1 MSETSETDQREREG
15 GGDVALEATN
25 VSHSY
30 GDLGV
35 LDGVSLS
42 LRRGG
47 VFALVGANG
56 SGKTTLLRILA
67 GLLTPDGGDVQIETK
82 EAPRTIGYLPQQP
95 SFRSGFTAGES
106 LRFYARLLTDEVPEG
121 YVEDALETVGLSDA
135 RDRKV
140 SELSG
145 GMTRLLG
152 VAQAL
157 VGDPPIVMLD
167 EPTSGLDPEMT
178 GRIFEVLGG
187 LADEGKAVV
196 ITTHDIG
203 RVETDADE
211 MVMIHD
217 SVVAATGAPSEVV
230 EQKDGDDLSEVF
242 DSIVRGE
249 GSNTG

>member
-1 MSETSETDQREREG
+1 MSETDQREKEG
-15 GGDVALEATN
+15 GGLALEATN
-25 VSHSY
+25 ISHSY
-30 GDLGV
+30 GELEV

-42 LRRGG
+42 LGRGE
-47 VFALVGANG
+47 VLALVGANG
-56 SGKTTLLRILA
+56 SGKTTLLRVLA
-67 GLLTPDGGDVQIETK
+67 DLLAPDGGGVQTRTDAE
-82 EAPRTIGYLPQQP
+82 EAPRTVGYLPQQP

-140 SELSG
+140 SGLSG

-178 GRIFEVLGG
+178 GRVFGILGD

-196 ITTHDIG
+196 TTTHDIG
-203 RVETDADE
+203 RVERDADG
-211 MVMIHD
+211 MMMIHD
-217 SVVAATGAPSEVV
+217 CVVAASGAPDDIV
-230 EQKDGDDLSEVF
+230 ESRGTDDLSEVF

-249 GSNTG
+249 EGDTG

>member
-1 MSETSETDQREREG
+1 MNETSGTDRRERG

-30 GDLGV
+30 GDLEV

-42 LRRGG
+42 LGRGG

-67 GLLTPDGGDVQIETK
+67 GLLTQDGGDVRIDTK
-82 EAPRTIGYLPQQP
+82 EAPRTVGYLPQQP
-95 SFRSGFTAGES
+95 AFRSGFTAGES
-106 LRFYARLLTDEVPEG
+106 LRFYARLLTEEVPEG

-135 RDRKV
+135 RDRDV
-140 SELSG
+140 SGLSG

-178 GRIFEVLGG
+178 GRVFGILGD

-196 ITTHDIG
+196 TTTHDIG
-203 RVETDADE
+203 RVERDADE
-211 MVMIHD
+211 VMMIHD
-217 SVVAATGAPSEVV
+217 CVVAASGAPDDIV
-230 EQKDGDDLSEVF
+230 ESRGTDDLSEVF
-242 DSIVRGE
+242 DTVVRGE
-249 GSNTG
+249 EGERG